1 MHEAYIFNSEEVAAG
16 GQLDFHR
23 SRVVAATLAELA
35 ALDPHVEFEGI
46 VPNSMERG
54 VLWQQ
59 YGQLCAAIGS
69 QAVRNESRL
78 YYPCQK
84 DVAQAAGD
92 YVASLVSEE
101 QVKRSQDL
109 FVVVPESPITTPLDR
124 PTDTERITWRFRRQ
138 WLDIS
143 PSERHTPEVVGR
155 LASELLLSSTLFQL
169 KDERATMIHL
179 YEQPVA
185 V

>member
-1 MHEAYIFNSEEVAAG
+1 MHEAYIFNSDEVAEN

-35 ALDPHVEFEGI
+35 SLDPHVEFEGI

-54 VLWQQ
+54 MLWQQ
-59 YGQLCAAIGS
+59 YGQLCATIGS
-69 QAVRNESRL
+69 EAVRSESRI
-78 YYPCQK
+78 YHPCQK

-92 YVASLVSEE
+92 YVASLISEE
-101 QVKRSQDL
+101 QVKRTLDL
-109 FVVVPESPITTPLDR
+109 SAVVSDSPVTIPLENTTDS
-124 PTDTERITWRFRRQ
+124 ERITWRFRRQ

-143 PSERHTPEVVGR
+143 PTDRHTPEVVGR

-169 KDERATMIHL
+169 KDERANMLRL